1 MKWKKYSVIL
11 ISAIALIISE
21 QIIYA
26 CGGAYY
32 YYPHNAQFFGKIADK
47 ETALFPF
54 YFSPTSNYYNLIW
67 NKNISTRDSI
77 NKLNKQI
84 SLKEWKNYLGNHI
97 QKNAIEK
104 LLYEGQE
111 ETYTK
116 IKSTTQK
123 QYAKPNSINLHKK

>member
-84 SLKEWKNYLGNHI
+84 SLKEWKNYLGNHY
-97 QKNAIEK
+97 QKKEIDKMMLDGQGEDFTK
-104 LLYEGQE
+104 LNL
-111 ETYTK
+111 
-116 IKSTTQK
+116 ITQNK
-123 QYAKPNSINLHKK
+123 